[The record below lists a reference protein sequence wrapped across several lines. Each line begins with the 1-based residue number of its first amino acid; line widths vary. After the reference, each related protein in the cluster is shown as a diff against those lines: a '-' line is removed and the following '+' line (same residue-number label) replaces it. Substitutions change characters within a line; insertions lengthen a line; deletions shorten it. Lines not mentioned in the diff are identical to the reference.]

1 MRLLPLLVLAGLL
14 AVCTGCGLVHETARM
29 FQPNSK
35 DYSDFDIDDGKM
47 TDEWSIAGQEGRG
60 DTPMSREKDGLTDI
74 LSSDKAR
81 RIARNLGTD
90 SP

>member
-1 MRLLPLLVLAGLL
+1 MRLLPLFVFAALL
-14 AVCTGCGLVHETARM
+14 SLGMGCGLVHETARM
-29 FQPNSK
+29 FQPNSQ

-47 TDEWSIAGQEGRG
+47 TDEWSVAGQEGRG
-60 DTPMSREKDGLTDI
+60 DTPMTREKDGLTDI

>member
-1 MRLLPLLVLAGLL
+1 
-14 AVCTGCGLVHETARM
+14 
-29 FQPNSK
+29 
-35 DYSDFDIDDGKM
+35 M
-47 TDEWSIAGQEGRG
+47 T
-60 DTPMSREKDGLTDI
+60 REKDGLTDI